1 MKNLKRNLMY
11 ALALILILAGGFAL
25 YRHGQG
31 NIVTPPPQASEL
43 HSQTAAPVQQV
54 TSTPVVSGEPTALS
68 IPSLDINLQITP
80 GVYNAK
86 TRQWTLTTD
95 KVQYAVMT
103 PQPNNQGGN
112 TFLYGHYRKGVF
124 ATLHNIKPG
133 SEAIITTS
141 NGKTFTYVLESS
153 RVVSPED
160 SQGIFDYQGKPILT
174 IQTCTGAFFQ
184 NRQLFTFD
192 LKSVRSAS

>member
-1 MKNLKRNLMY
+1 MKHVTRNLLI
-11 ALALILILAGGFAL
+11 ALALLLIGGGALFL
-25 YRHGQG
+25 YREGQSA
-31 NIVTPPPQASEL
+31 IVTPPAQAAQVQ
-43 HSQTAAPVQQV
+43 SQQAKPVTQV
-54 TSTPVVSGEPTALS
+54 TDTPVISGEPVALS
-68 IPSLDINLQITP
+68 IPSLDLNLAITP

-103 PQPNNQGGN
+103 PQPNNQAGN

-124 ATLHNIKPG
+124 ATLHNIAPNSK
-133 SEAIITTS
+133 AVVTTA
-141 NGKTFTYVLESS
+141 NGKTFTYVLDTS

-160 SQGIFDYQGKPILT
+160 SDAVFNYQGAPILT

-184 NRQLFTFD
+184 NRQLFTFK
-192 LKSVRSAS
+192 LEGVS